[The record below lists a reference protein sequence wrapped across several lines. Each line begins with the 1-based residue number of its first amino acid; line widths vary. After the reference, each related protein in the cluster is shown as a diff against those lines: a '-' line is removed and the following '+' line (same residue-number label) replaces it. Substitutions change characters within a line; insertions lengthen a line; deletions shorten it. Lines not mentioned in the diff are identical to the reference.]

1 VKSLP
6 VSRAHIGK
14 VFDAVV
20 ASGQPV
26 RLTSHGASVV
36 LVDEQQWRA
45 LEETLYRLSAP
56 ALSGAAV
63 PGSDAR
69 MQGETD
75 VRH

>member
-1 VKSLP
+1 MKSLP
-6 VSRAHIGK
+6 VSRAHLGK
-14 VFDAVV
+14 LFDDVV

-26 RLTSHGASVV
+26 RLTSHSASAV
-36 LVDEQQWRA
+36 LVNEQQWRA

-63 PGSDAR
+63 HGSHAR
-69 MQGETD
+69 TQGETD